1 MYLYINKET
10 LNSYNHESNNQI
22 QPFEDHEKRLV
33 SETRQ
38 RLNVVLDL
46 PQEGLAQ

>member
-33 SETRQ
+33 SETCQ
-38 RLNVVLDL
+38 RLDVVLGL
-46 PQEGLAQ
+46 PEKSMAQ